1 MSQNKDS
8 NIRHLNLHLC
18 RPGCWAENELPIIR
32 HNDIVPPP
40 RLISFK
46 DCKKSRDFEAGVHFY
61 IDDKD
66 FEQVW
71 NCPEKYIQILSKFA
85 CVIMPDFSVYDDVA
99 QPIQHW
105 NIYRSR
111 VLGMFWQS
119 KGIKVIP
126 TIPFAGYE
134 FNCYATIGLPE
145 NSTVAV
151 STVGSI
157 KNRDKRVSFQ
167 SGLDVIWFH
176 LHPRIILV
184 YGDIADFNFHQMKV
198 YSYEQFKIPTKKRG

>member
-1 MSQNKDS
+1 MRSNKYR

-18 RPGCWAENELPIIR
+18 RPGCWAENELPKIT
-32 HNDIVPPP
+32 HNELIPPP

-46 DCKKSRDFEAGVHFY
+46 ESKKSNDYEAGVHFY
-61 IDDKD
+61 IDDKE

-71 NCPEKYIQILSKFA
+71 SNPERYVNFLTKFA
-85 CVIMPDFSVYDDVA
+85 YVIMPDFSVYSDAAIPV
-99 QPIQHW
+99 QHW

-111 VLGMFWQS
+111 VLGMYWQS

-145 NSTVAV
+145 HSNVAV

-157 KNRDKRVSFQ
+157 KNHDKRVSFQ

-176 LHPRIILV
+176 LRPRNILV
-184 YGDIADFNFHQMKV
+184 YGDISNFNFHGMKV
-198 YSYEQFKIPTKKRG
+198 YSYEQFKIRKKCS

>member
-1 MSQNKDS
+1 MTENKMC

-18 RPGCWAENELPIIR
+18 KPGCWAENELPLIN
-32 HNDIVPPP
+32 HNDVEPPP

-46 DCKKSRDFEAGVHFY
+46 ESKKSKDFDAGVHFY
-61 IDDKD
+61 IDDRD

-71 NCPEKYIQILSKFA
+71 SYPERYVGLLSKFA
-85 CVIMPDFSVYDDVA
+85 CVIMPDFSVYYDVA
-99 QPIQHW
+99 LPIQHW

-111 VLGMFWQS
+111 LLGMYWQS
-119 KGIKVIP
+119 QGIKVIP

-134 FNCYATIGLPE
+134 FDCYATIGLP
-145 NSTVAV
+145 SHSIVAV

-157 KNRDKRVSFQ
+157 KNYEKRVSFQ
-167 SGLDVIWFH
+167 NGLDVLWSR

-184 YGDIADFNFHQMKV
+184 YGNVADFSFHQMKV
-198 YSYEQFKIPTKKRG
+198 YAYEPFKIPT